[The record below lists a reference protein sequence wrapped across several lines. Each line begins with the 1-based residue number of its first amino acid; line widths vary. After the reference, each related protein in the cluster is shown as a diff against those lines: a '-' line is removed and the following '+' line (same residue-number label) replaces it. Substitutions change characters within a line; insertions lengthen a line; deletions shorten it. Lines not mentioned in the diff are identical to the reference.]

1 MMTPAEYRT
10 LRDAIGA
17 PAELVAEV
25 TGKHVNSVWRWEHP
39 TRTLPVPEDAERALR
54 EMAAAYEQA
63 VTDLAAHVTDS
74 DAGVIPRHVS
84 LRAFYEVCPS
94 VKGWGPGV
102 QGSVVAEVQSRLAMP
117 VEYSTEGAA
126 A

>member
-1 MMTPAEYRT
+1 MMTAAEYRT
-10 LRDAIGA
+10 LRDSIGA

-63 VTDLAAHVTDS
+63 VTDLVEHTEAS
-74 DAGVIPRHVS
+74 GLGVIPRHVQ
-84 LRAFYEVCPS
+84 LRAFYKVCPS

-102 QGSVVAEVQSRLAMP
+102 QGAVVAEVQSRLAMP
-117 VEYSTEGAA
+117 VEYVSEAA